1 MTKKIRHLLEYAGVR
16 LLTAVV
22 TAVPLTAARGLGRA
36 LGWLTFTAVRIRRDV
51 TLENL
56 RHAFPEKDERE
67 IKAVALATY
76 KQFGMMMVEYLRMPK
91 IRPQDIFSLLH
102 VADDSPLRQAHAA
115 GKGAILLTA
124 HFGNWEY
131 LGIHVT
137 ASGYPTTYLFQEQSN
152 PLVDALIRDYRVGIG
167 MDVVPR
173 GMAVRS
179 TLRALQK
186 GRFVAFV
193 ADQDAGRN
201 GIFIDFLGRPAS
213 TPTGPARFAIKAGA
227 PVVFCLCYRDEGGDL
242 HGYYETLYDPAT
254 AGAASP
260 DETVRTILTL
270 YNRTLE
276 KWIRDYPDHWFWM
289 HKRWK
294 TRPQ

>member
-1 MTKKIRHLLEYAGVR
+1 MTKKIRHLLEYFGVR
-16 LLTAVV
+16 LLGAAAMTL
-22 TAVPLTAARGLGRA
+22 PLDTVRMLGRG
-36 LGWLTFTAVRIRRDV
+36 LGWLTFRVIRIRREV

-56 RHAFPEKDERE
+56 RNAFPEKNAGE
-67 IKAVALATY
+67 ILALGLATY

-91 IRPQDIFSLLH
+91 IRPEDIFKLLQ
-102 VADDSPLRQAHAA
+102 VDDDSALKKARDA

-152 PLVDALIRDYRVGIG
+152 PLVDKMIRDYRVGIG

-227 PVVFCLCYRDEGGDL
+227 PVILCLCYRDKTGNL
-242 HGYYETLYDPAT
+242 HGHYETLYEPT
-254 AGAASP
+254 QSEKNSTE
-260 DETVRTILTL
+260 ETVRSILTV
-270 YNRTLE
+270 YNRALE

-294 TRPQ
+294 TPPQ

>member
-1 MTKKIRHLLEYAGVR
+1 MTKKIRHLLEYFGVR
-16 LLTAVV
+16 LLGAAAMTL
-22 TAVPLTAARGLGRA
+22 PLGMVRMLGRG
-36 LGWLTFTAVRIRRDV
+36 LGWLTFRVIRIRREV

-56 RHAFPEKDERE
+56 RNAFPEKSAGE
-67 IKAVALATY
+67 ILALGLATY

-91 IRPQDIFSLLH
+91 IRHEDIFKLLQ
-102 VADDSPLRQAHAA
+102 VDDDSALKKARDA

-152 PLVDALIRDYRVGIG
+152 PLVDKMIRDYRVGIG

-227 PVVFCLCYRDEGGDL
+227 PVILCLCYRDETGNL
-242 HGYYETLYDPAT
+242 HGHYETLYEPT
-254 AGAASP
+254 QSEKKSTE
-260 DETVRTILTL
+260 ETVRSILTV
-270 YNRTLE
+270 YNRALE

-294 TRPQ
+294 TPPQ

>member
-1 MTKKIRHLLEYAGVR
+1 MTKKIRHLLEYFGVR
-16 LLTAVV
+16 LLGAAAMTL
-22 TAVPLTAARGLGRA
+22 PLDTVRMLGRGLG
-36 LGWLTFTAVRIRRDV
+36 WFTFRVIRIRREV

-56 RHAFPEKDERE
+56 RNAFPEKSAGE
-67 IKAVALATY
+67 ILALGLATY

-91 IRPQDIFSLLH
+91 IRPEDIFKLLQ
-102 VADDSPLRQAHAA
+102 VDDDSALKKARDA

-152 PLVDALIRDYRVGIG
+152 PLVDKMIRDYRVGIG

-227 PVVFCLCYRDEGGDL
+227 PVILCLCYRDETGNL
-242 HGYYETLYDPAT
+242 HGHYETLYEPT
-254 AGAASP
+254 QSEKKSTE
-260 DETVRTILTL
+260 ETVRSILTV
-270 YNRTLE
+270 YNRALE

-294 TRPQ
+294 TPPQ